1 MSQEKQRGM
10 WKNMRG
16 SLAKG
21 LKSIA
26 LIGKVQDT
34 TMLPIIFLN
43 FYGQRK
49 DDEFTSINK

>member
-1 MSQEKQRGM
+1 
-10 WKNMRG
+10 MRG